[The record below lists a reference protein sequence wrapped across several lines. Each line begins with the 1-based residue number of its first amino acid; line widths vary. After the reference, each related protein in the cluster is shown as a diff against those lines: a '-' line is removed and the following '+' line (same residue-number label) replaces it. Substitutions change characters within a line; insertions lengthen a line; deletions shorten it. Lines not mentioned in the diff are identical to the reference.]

1 VRVWSVETSEAHLE
15 EVMSYVEEAWG
26 YGSLADSEAGS
37 FPMGT
42 NNELSHPGDQ
52 WHPVH
57 SDEGGDVSV
66 PYVIKWHAVS
76 DHLSRQTGSSPR
88 EPHFPQECRT
98 TPSEHL

>member
-1 VRVWSVETSEAHLE
+1 MWSVETSEAHLE

-76 DHLSRQTGSSPR
+76 DHLSRLLLLTEELLGEACDLAQRG
-88 EPHFPQECRT
+88 F
-98 TPSEHL
+98 L